1 MINDNR
7 RTILLVEDE
16 AIISFTE
23 EETLRNF
30 GYEVI
35 TASSGEEAVEIAANN
50 ETIDLVLMDID
61 LGDGIDG
68 TGAAKKILGIRTIPI
83 VFLTSH
89 SEFSMVEKVRGIT
102 RYGYVIKN
110 SGDFVLQSSIEM
122 AFELFNAHSIATMRN
137 RELAVLNEELNSV
150 IDEQN
155 ATNEKLIENQ
165 HELELSEALFHGLF
179 DNMTS
184 GSAIYTV
191 LHDGSKGSHY
201 IVRSFNKASLRIEG
215 KTLAEVTGKSLFDL
229 RPAIDEYGL
238 IQVMQEVWK
247 TGNPAVFPVK
257 IYQDELFSN
266 YYENFIFK
274 IPTGEIVTIYNDVTE
289 QKMAEQALKESEEKY
304 RLIVNNISHCVTILD
319 LQFNFLYVSPA
330 ITRIRGYTVDEALA
344 QTIDQVLTPD
354 SLNIAIKAFEEE
366 MALEL
371 DPSSDPLRTRMLEL
385 EEYHRDGSIVLLE
398 NSMTFIRDDQEKP
411 ARILVITSD
420 ITQRKR
426 TENELHRKNEI
437 DESLLKTTRTILE
450 VEDFH
455 QTARHIFDACSSLT
469 GAAAGYVA
477 LLDDDGSGNEVMFLE
492 AGGHNFAIA
501 PDLSMPIRGLR
512 EVVYATGRPAYDNNY
527 PASEWAQYMPEGHI
541 QLENLLLAPLNIG
554 GKTVGIL
561 GIANKPSPFTDEDSR
576 IAETFGD
583 LAALSLR
590 NSRKI
595 DSLLAAQESIQLLLQ
610 EKELLL
616 KEVHHRIKNNMS
628 TIAALLGLQSD
639 TIRDVEAAEAL
650 NDAKGRV
657 LSMMGLYEIL
667 YKSNDLRSVP
677 VNEYIANLIHEISLS
692 YPLTNRIAINHHIE
706 PFSLDSKIIFPIGI
720 IVNELLANALKNAF
734 PDDREGAVTVS
745 ISKNSARISITVKD
759 NGIGIPEGFTI
770 SSSTGFGL
778 KLINA
783 LVRQYNG
790 TIDVIRD
797 HGTEFVITIPAGE

>member
-23 EETLRNF
+23 EETLRSF

-50 ETIDLVLMDID
+50 EMIDLVLMDID
-61 LGDGIDG
+61 LGEGMDG
-68 TGAAKKILGIRTIPI
+68 TSAAKEILGIRTIPI

-201 IVRSFNKASLRIEG
+201 IVRVFNKASLRIEG
-215 KTLAEVTGKSLFDL
+215 KTLAEVKGKSLFDL

-238 IQVMQEVWK
+238 IEVMQEVWK

-266 YYENFIFK
+266 YYENYIFK

-289 QKMAEQALKESEEKY
+289 QKMAEQALTDSEEKY

-330 ITRIRGYTVDEALA
+330 ITRIRGYTVDEVLT
-344 QTIDQVLTPD
+344 QTIDQILTPE

-477 LLDDDGSGNEVMFLE
+477 LLDDDGTGNEVMFLE
-492 AGGHNFAIA
+492 AGGHNFTVG

-527 PASEWAQYMPEGHI
+527 QGSEWAQYMPEDHV
-541 QLENLLLAPLNIG
+541 QLANLLLAPLNIG

-706 PFSLDSKIIFPIGI
+706 QFSLDSKIIFPIGI

-734 PDDREGAVTVS
+734 PGDREGTVTVS
-745 ISKNSARISITVKD
+745 ISKNIARISITVKD

-790 TIDVIRD
+790 TIDVIRE
-797 HGTEFVITIPAGE
+797 HGTEFAITIPAGE

>member
-1 MINDNR
+1 MINNNR

-16 AIISFTE
+16 AVISFIE
-23 EETLRNF
+23 EETLRSF

-50 ETIDLVLMDID
+50 ETIDLILMDID
-61 LGDGIDG
+61 LGDGMDG
-68 TGAAKKILGIRTIPI
+68 TGAAKEILGIRTIPI

-155 ATNEKLIENQ
+155 ATNEKLIANQ

-266 YYENFIFK
+266 YYENFVFK

-344 QTIDQVLTPD
+344 QTIDQVLTPE
-354 SLNIAIKAFEEE
+354 SLGIAIKAYEEE
-366 MALEL
+366 MALER
-371 DPSSDPLRTRMLEL
+371 DPSSDPLRTRLLEL

-398 NSMTFIRDDQEKP
+398 NSMTFIRDDQGKP

-426 TENELHRKNEI
+426 TENELHRQNEI
-437 DESLLKTTRTILE
+437 DESLLETTRTILE

-469 GAAAGYVA
+469 GASAGYVA

-492 AGGHNFAIA
+492 AGGHNFAIG

-527 PASEWAQYMPEGHI
+527 PLSEWAQYMPEGHV
-541 QLENLLLAPLNIG
+541 QLANLLLAPLNIG

-561 GIANKPSPFTDEDSR
+561 GIANKPFPFTDEDSR
-576 IAETFGD
+576 IAEAFGD

-639 TIRDVEAAEAL
+639 TIRDVDAAEAL

-790 TIDVIRD
+790 TIDVIRE
-797 HGTEFVITIPAGE
+797 HGTEFAITIPAGE

>member
-23 EETLRNF
+23 EETLRSF

-50 ETIDLVLMDID
+50 EMIDLVLMDID
-61 LGDGIDG
+61 LGEGMDG
-68 TGAAKKILGIRTIPI
+68 TSAAKEILGIRTIPI

-201 IVRSFNKASLRIEG
+201 IVRVFNKASLRIEG
-215 KTLAEVTGKSLFDL
+215 KTLAEVKGKSLFDL

-238 IQVMQEVWK
+238 IEVMQEVWK

-266 YYENFIFK
+266 YYENYIFK

-289 QKMAEQALKESEEKY
+289 QKMAEQALTDSEEKY

-330 ITRIRGYTVDEALA
+330 ITRIRGYTVDEVLT
-344 QTIDQVLTPD
+344 QTIDQILTPE

-477 LLDDDGSGNEVMFLE
+477 LLDDDGTGNEVMFLE
-492 AGGHNFAIA
+492 AGGHNFTVG

-527 PASEWAQYMPEGHI
+527 QGSEWAQYMPEDHV
-541 QLENLLLAPLNIG
+541 QLANLLLAPLNIG

-734 PDDREGAVTVS
+734 PGDREGAVTVS

-790 TIDVIRD
+790 TIDVIRE
-797 HGTEFVITIPAGE
+797 HGTEFAITIPAGE

>member
-1 MINDNR
+1 MIHDNR

-16 AIISFTE
+16 AIISFIE
-23 EETLRNF
+23 EETLRSF

-61 LGDGIDG
+61 LGEGMDG
-68 TGAAKKILGIRTIPI
+68 TGAAKEILGIRTIPI

-89 SEFSMVEKVRGIT
+89 SEFSMVVEVRGIT

-155 ATNEKLIENQ
+155 ATNEKLIANQ
-165 HELELSEALFHGLF
+165 HELELSEAFFHGLF

-266 YYENFIFK
+266 YYENFVFK

-344 QTIDQVLTPD
+344 QTIDQVLTPE
-354 SLNIAIKAFEEE
+354 SLGIAIKAYEEE
-366 MALEL
+366 MALER
-371 DPSSDPLRTRMLEL
+371 DPSSDPLRTRLLEL

-398 NSMTFIRDDQEKP
+398 NSLTFIRDEQEKP
-411 ARILVITSD
+411 VSILVITSD

-426 TENELHRKNEI
+426 TENELHRQNEI

-469 GAAAGYVA
+469 GASAGYVA

-492 AGGHNFAIA
+492 AGGHNFAIG

-527 PASEWAQYMPEGHI
+527 PLSEWAQYMPEGHV
-541 QLENLLLAPLNIG
+541 QLANLLLAPLNIG

-561 GIANKPSPFTDEDSR
+561 GIANKPFPFTDEDSR
-576 IAETFGD
+576 ITEAFGD

-639 TIRDVEAAEAL
+639 TIRDVDAAEAL

-692 YPLTNRIAINHHIE
+692 YPLTNRISINHHIE

-734 PDDREGAVTVS
+734 PDDRKGAVTVS

-759 NGIGIPEGFTI
+759 NGIGIPEGLTI
-770 SSSTGFGL
+770 SSSSGFGL

-783 LVRQYNG
+783 LLRQYNG
-790 TIDVIRD
+790 TIDVIRG
-797 HGTEFVITIPAGE
+797 HGTEFVITIPAVE